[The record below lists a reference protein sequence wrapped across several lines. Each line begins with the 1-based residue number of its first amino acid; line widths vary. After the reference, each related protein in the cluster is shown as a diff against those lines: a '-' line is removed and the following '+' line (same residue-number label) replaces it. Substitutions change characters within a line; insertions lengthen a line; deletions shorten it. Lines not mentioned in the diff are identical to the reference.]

1 MAVRCKVN
9 GNAKLEPT
17 DTGACPECLTPD
29 VPTTGK
35 GFVGAHDVKLSL
47 GEGPQVPVT
56 DEGTRVG
63 DPRDAAVRRELDA
76 IEIRKG
82 EVAVPA
88 AEHKDPVETT
98 GHGRGPV
105 LVRGRAM
112 EPFAGELALF
122 SAGTP
127 VGERVTVMPEDVRK
141 GWSAQTMNGPTGRER
156 SEREAMVGG
165 RYGFLTQV
173 QFRALSRTQ
182 KRRYWEKVRKAN
194 AFAASHRRAF
204 TGRLGT
210 GGVGSAGFAEGESR
224 ETERLMRE
232 VPEH

>member
-1 MAVRCKVN
+1 MAVRCKIN
-9 GNAKLEPT
+9 GNAKLAPGDKGE
-17 DTGACPECLTPD
+17 CPECLTPD

-47 GEGPQVPVT
+47 GEGPQIPVT

-76 IEIRKG
+76 VEVRKG
-82 EVAVPA
+82 EVPVPA
-88 AEHKDPVETT
+88 ACTDPVEAT

-112 EPFAGELALF
+112 EPFAGEMALF
-122 SAGTP
+122 PVGTP
-127 VGERVTVMPEDVRK
+127 EGERVTGMPEDTRK
-141 GWSAQTMNGPTGRER
+141 GWSSQTMNGPTGRER

-182 KRRYWEKVRKAN
+182 KRRYWDKVKKAN
-194 AFAASHRRAF
+194 AFAASHRRTF
-204 TGRLGT
+204 TGRFGT
-210 GGVGSAGFAEGESR
+210 GGVGSASFAEGESR
-224 ETERLMRE
+224 VTERIMRE